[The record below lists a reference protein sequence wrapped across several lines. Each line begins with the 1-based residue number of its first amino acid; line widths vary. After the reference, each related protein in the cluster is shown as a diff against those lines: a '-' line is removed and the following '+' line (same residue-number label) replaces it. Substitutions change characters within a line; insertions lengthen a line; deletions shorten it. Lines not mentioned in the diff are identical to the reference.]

1 MPVQIQTK
9 QYLDV
14 FGTYLTYYKANAGD
28 EQDIEFTLTESI
40 SVQSSNSVLLN
51 LDPVNDVVTWVGG
64 DFQDEGFRVGDSV
77 VFTKYDSTG
86 AVITTIL
93 TSVTAVAG
101 DQLDVVSIP
110 FWYDFTVGEIM
121 SIFVRGRAREGC
133 RLNINHVQNGTTG
146 NAFSLIDGE
155 VTTFLF
161 DLLLVSPV
169 TGIQVGKSSGQ
180 FAIRATLNLTAVTPT
195 VRDYTLTL
203 KVVQSG
209 IYSQA
214 PFNFANSL
222 KLYVQMNWQSLV
234 GEPYANLA
242 TIISDDSN
250 NGWFDEA
257 FNLELIDASL
267 VQPINYIAYDVP
279 TSGQFVVDSASL
291 NYGFGSCYISDD
303 EAYYKNRYYTQSE
316 IGMLIPTSIPTGP
329 AFISSLNEFGAGYD
343 FLITGITTVGT
354 IQTIDFTFTPN
365 ANFVTFMQA
374 RPETDRLFY
383 VWARYGNVNLL
394 VYQDQLIT
402 QPAVGGPL
410 ILQNSD
416 YFDHSENVIT
426 GSGIEVGYNA
436 NVEDDLAFFGNFRI
450 PFNALCTNFTA
461 KIESFNSLT
470 NEAFTLQS
478 VTFLIANIPQV
489 AGKYIIGLTAPVFNQ
504 FQTTSEK
511 RIAILELDPSNDT
524 ITEYGVKIYFPF
536 LYRWEYWLPQINADA
551 DFFPNNQTRNWV
563 PYGNQYPWSL
573 KLNLQLIQENLAFNY
588 IDSLRIFDYDSDPNV
603 FQTIELYID
612 STNQNVGVV
621 VQGGLMR
628 VVATHELLDGSS
640 WANNV
645 WGQITVEPTESAPR
659 WWCSTAVNFDGNL
672 QNPLSPLSGLLM
684 AITYPTPSIARMECF
699 FDPSKINLQNGC
711 KFTTKIKACTSPFSL
726 LGKQMTT
733 GGTKQMTTGGIKQI
747 T

>member
-9 QYLDV
+9 DYVDV
-14 FGTYLTYYKANAGD
+14 FGNSLTYYKANAGD
-28 EQDIEFTLTESI
+28 TQNIKFTLTESI
-40 SVQSSNSVLLN
+40 SVQSSNQVLLN
-51 LDPVNDVVTWVGG
+51 LDPVNNIITWVGG
-64 DFQDEGFRVGDSV
+64 DFQDEGFRVGDNLQFIKYNSGGGIITTWASV
-77 VFTKYDSTG
+77 V
-86 AVITTIL
+86 
-93 TSVTAVAG
+93 TSVTG
-101 DQLDVVSIP
+101 DELDVTSVP
-110 FWYDFTVGEIM
+110 TWYDFTVGEIM
-121 SIFVRGRAREGC
+121 AIFVLSRPREGC

-146 NAFSLIDGE
+146 SAFSLIDGE

-161 DLLLVSPV
+161 DLLLASPV
-169 TGIQVGKSSGQ
+169 TGVQVGKSSGQ
-180 FAIRATLNLTAVTPT
+180 FTIRAILNLTSSTAR
-195 VRDYTLTL
+195 VRDYTLSLRVT
-203 KVVQSG
+203 QSG

-242 TIISDDSN
+242 TIISDDAN

-267 VQPINYIAYDVP
+267 VQGINYIAYDVP

-303 EAYYKNRYYTQSE
+303 EAYYKNRYFTQGQ

-329 AFISSLNEFGAGYD
+329 AFTSETNEFGAGYD
-343 FLITGITTVGT
+343 LLITGITTVGT

-365 ANFVTFMQA
+365 ASFVTFMQG
-374 RPETDRLFY
+374 RTDTDRLFY

-394 VYQDQLIT
+394 VYSDQLIT

-410 ILQNSD
+410 KLQNSD

-426 GSGIEVGYNA
+426 GSGLELSYTA

-450 PFNALCTNFTA
+450 PFNSLCTDFTA
-461 KIESFNSLT
+461 KIEAWNFLT

-504 FQTTSEK
+504 FQTTSVK
-511 RIAILELDPSNDT
+511 RNAFLELDPSNDT
-524 ITEYGVKIYFPF
+524 MTEYGVKIYFPF

-563 PYGNQYPWSL
+563 PYGNQTPWSL
-573 KLNLQLIQENLAFNY
+573 RLNLQLVKENLAFIY
-588 IDSLRIFDYDSDPNV
+588 TDSLRINDYDSDPNV
-603 FQTIELYID
+603 LQKIELYID
-612 STNQNVGVV
+612 ATNQNVGVV
-621 VQGGLMR
+621 VEGGLMR
-628 VVATHELLDGSS
+628 VVATHILLDGSS
-640 WANNV
+640 WAANV
-645 WGQITVEPTESAPR
+645 WGQITVEPTESSPR

-711 KFTTKIKACTSPFSL
+711 KFTTKIKACISPFPIS
-726 LGKQMTT
+726 GKQTTT
-733 GGTKQMTTGGIKQI
+733 GGNKQTTTGGNKQI
-747 T
+747 S

>member
-1 MPVQIQTK
+1 MPVQILTK
-9 QYLDV
+9 QYTDV
-14 FGTYLTYYKANAGD
+14 FGTILTYYKANAGD
-28 EQDIEFTLTESI
+28 KQNIEFTLTESI
-40 SVQSSNSVLLN
+40 SVQSSNQVLLN
-51 LDPVNDVVTWVGG
+51 LDPVNNIITWVGG
-64 DFQDEGFRVGDSV
+64 DFQDEGFRVGDNLTFIKYNSGGGVIFAWASV
-77 VFTKYDSTG
+77 VQ
-86 AVITTIL
+86 AVT
-93 TSVTAVAG
+93 G
-101 DQLDVVSIP
+101 DQLDVTAVP
-110 FWYDFTVGEIM
+110 TWYDFTVGEII
-121 SIFVRGRAREGC
+121 SIYVTGRQREGC

-146 NAFSLIDGE
+146 SAFSLIDGE

-161 DLLLVSPV
+161 DLLLASPV
-169 TGIQVGKSSGQ
+169 TGVQVGKSSGQ
-180 FAIRATLNLTAVTPT
+180 FSIIATLDLTSFTATI
-195 VRDYTLTL
+195 RSYTLTL
-203 KVVQSG
+203 RVTQSG

-242 TIISDDSN
+242 TIISDDAN

-267 VQPINYIAYDVP
+267 VQSINYIAYDVP

-303 EAYYKNRYYTQSE
+303 DAYYKNRYFTQGE

-329 AFISSLNEFGAGYD
+329 AFTSETNEFGAGYD

-354 IQTIDFTFTPN
+354 VQTIDFTFTPN
-365 ANFVTFMQA
+365 ASFVTFMQG
-374 RPETDRLFY
+374 RTDTDRLFY

-410 ILQNSD
+410 TLQNAD

-426 GSGIEVGYNA
+426 GSGIELSYTA

-450 PFNALCTNFTA
+450 PFNALCTDFTA
-461 KIESFNSLT
+461 KIEAFNPVT

-478 VTFLIANIPQV
+478 VTFLIANVPQV
-489 AGKYIIGLTAPVFNQ
+489 LGKYILGLTTPVFNQ
-504 FQTTSEK
+504 FQTTSVK
-511 RIAILELDPSNDT
+511 RNAFLELDPSNDT

-563 PYGNQYPWSL
+563 PYGNQTPWSL
-573 KLNLQLIQENLAFNY
+573 RLNLQLIKENLAFIY
-588 IDSLRIFDYDSDPNV
+588 TDSLRIDNYDNDPNIL
-603 FQTIELYID
+603 QTIELYID
-612 STNQNVGVV
+612 ATNQNVGVV

-628 VVATHELLDGSS
+628 VVATHELLDGSN
-640 WANNV
+640 WATSV

-711 KFTTKIKACTSPFSL
+711 KFTTKIKACTSLFPI
-726 LGKQMTT
+726 LGKQTTT
-733 GGTKQMTTGGIKQI
+733 GGNKQTTTGGIKQI
-747 T
+747 S

>member
-1 MPVQIQTK
+1 MPVQILTK
-9 QYLDV
+9 QYTDV
-14 FGTYLTYYKANAGD
+14 FGTILTYYKANAGD
-28 EQDIEFTLTESI
+28 KQNIEFTLTESI
-40 SVQSSNSVLLN
+40 SVQSSNQVLLN
-51 LDPVNDVVTWVGG
+51 LDPVNNIITWVGG
-64 DFQDEGFRVGDSV
+64 DFQDEGFRVGDNLQFIKYTSGGAIITTWLSV
-77 VFTKYDSTG
+77 VQ
-86 AVITTIL
+86 AVT
-93 TSVTAVAG
+93 G
-101 DQLDVVSIP
+101 DQLDVTLVP
-110 FWYDFTVGEIM
+110 TWYDFTVGEIM
-121 SIFVRGRAREGC
+121 AIYVLSRPREGC

-146 NAFSLIDGE
+146 SAFSLIDGE

-161 DLLLVSPV
+161 DLLLASPV

-180 FAIRATLNLTAVTPT
+180 FTIGATLNLTSSTAT
-195 VRDYTLTL
+195 VRDYTLSLRVT
-203 KVVQSG
+203 QSG

-242 TIISDDSN
+242 TIISDDAN

-267 VQPINYIAYDVP
+267 VQSINYIAYDVP

-303 EAYYKNRYYTQSE
+303 EAYYKNRYFTQGQ

-329 AFISSLNEFGAGYD
+329 ALTSETNEFGAGYD

-354 IQTIDFTFTPN
+354 VQTIDFTFTPN
-365 ANFVTFMQA
+365 ASFVTFMQG
-374 RPETDRLFY
+374 RTDTDRLFY

-410 ILQNSD
+410 TLQNTD

-426 GSGIEVGYNA
+426 GSGLELSYTA

-450 PFNALCTNFTA
+450 PFNSLCTDFTA
-461 KIESFNSLT
+461 KIEAWNFLT
-470 NEAFTLQS
+470 NEVFTLQS

-489 AGKYIIGLTAPVFNQ
+489 AGKYIIGLTSPVFNQ
-504 FQTTSEK
+504 FQTTSVK
-511 RIAILELDPSNDT
+511 RNAFLELDPTNDT

-563 PYGNQYPWSL
+563 PYGNQTPWSL
-573 KLNLQLIQENLAFNY
+573 RLNLQLVKENLAFIY
-588 IDSLRIFDYDSDPNV
+588 TDTLRINDYDSDPNV
-603 FQTIELYID
+603 LQTIELYID
-612 STNQNVGVV
+612 ATNQNVGVV
-621 VQGGLMR
+621 VEGGLMR
-628 VVATHELLDGSS
+628 VVATHELLDGTN
-640 WANNV
+640 WASNV
-645 WGQITVEPTESAPR
+645 WGQITVEPTESSPR

-711 KFTTKIKACTSPFSL
+711 KFTTKIKACTSPFSI
-726 LGKQMTT
+726 
-733 GGTKQMTTGGIKQI
+733 GGKQMTTGGIKQTTTGGNKQI
-747 T
+747 S

>member
-1 MPVQIQTK
+1 MPVQILTK
-9 QYLDV
+9 DYVDV
-14 FGTYLTYYKANAGD
+14 FGNSLTYYKANAGD
-28 EQDIEFTLTESI
+28 EQNIEFTLTESI
-40 SVQSSNSVLLN
+40 SVQSSNQVLLN
-51 LDPVNDVVTWVGG
+51 LDPVNNIITWVGG
-64 DFQDEGFRVGDSV
+64 DFQDEGFRVGDNLQ
-77 VFTKYDSTG
+77 FIKYNSG
-86 AVITTIL
+86 GGVITTWA
-93 TSVTAVAG
+93 SVVTAVTG
-101 DQLDVVSIP
+101 DQLDVTAVP
-110 FWYDFTVGEIM
+110 TWYDFTLGEIM
-121 SIFVRGRAREGC
+121 AIYVLSRPREGC

-146 NAFSLIDGE
+146 SAFSLIDGE

-161 DLLLVSPV
+161 DLLLASPV

-180 FAIRATLNLTAVTPT
+180 FSIRANLDLTSFTAT
-195 VRDYTLTL
+195 VRSYTLKIRVT
-203 KVVQSG
+203 QSG

-242 TIISDDSN
+242 TIISDDAN

-267 VQPINYIAYDVP
+267 VQSINYIAYDVP

-329 AFISSLNEFGAGYD
+329 PFISSVNEFGAEYK
-343 FLITGITTVGT
+343 LEITGITTVGT

-365 ANFVTFMQA
+365 TSFVTFMQG
-374 RPETDRLFY
+374 RTDTDRLFY
-383 VWARYGNVNLL
+383 IWARYGNVNLL
-394 VYQDQLIT
+394 VYSDQLIT
-402 QPAVGGPL
+402 KPAVGGPL
-410 ILQNSD
+410 TLQNTD

-426 GSGIEVGYNA
+426 GSGLELSYTA

-450 PFNALCTNFTA
+450 PLNAICTDFTA
-461 KIESFNSLT
+461 KIEAWNFLT

-478 VTFLIANIPQV
+478 VTFLIANVPQV
-489 AGKYIIGLTAPVFNQ
+489 LGKYILGLTAPVFNQ
-504 FQTTSEK
+504 FQTTSVK
-511 RIAILELDPSNDT
+511 RNAFLELDPSNDT
-524 ITEYGVKIYFPF
+524 LTEYGVKIYFPF

-563 PYGNQYPWSL
+563 PYGNQSPWSL
-573 KLNLQLIQENLAFNY
+573 RLNLQLVKENLAFIY
-588 IDSLRIFDYDSDPNV
+588 TDPLRINDYDSDPNIL
-603 FQTIELYID
+603 QKIELYID
-612 STNQNVGVV
+612 ATNQNVGVV
-621 VQGGLMR
+621 VEGGLMR
-628 VVATHELLDGSS
+628 VVATHELIDGSS
-640 WANNV
+640 WATNV
-645 WGQITVEPTESAPR
+645 WGQITVEPTESSPR

-684 AITYPTPSIARMECF
+684 AITYPSPSIARMECF

-711 KFTTKIKACTSPFSL
+711 KFTTKIKACTSPFAIS
-726 LGKQMTT
+726 G
-733 GGTKQMTTGGIKQI
+733 KQMTTGGIKQTTTGGNKQI
-747 T
+747 S

>member
-14 FGTYLTYYKANAGD
+14 FGTNLTYYKANAGD
-28 EQDIEFTLTESI
+28 EQNIEFTLTESI
-40 SVQSSNSVLLN
+40 SVQSSNQVLLN
-51 LDPVNDVVTWVGG
+51 LDPVNNIVTWVGG
-64 DFQDEGFRVGDSV
+64 DFQDEGFRVGDNLQ
-77 VFTKYDSTG
+77 FIKYNSG
-86 AVITTIL
+86 GGVITTWA
-93 TSVTAVAG
+93 SVVTAVTG
-101 DQLDVVSIP
+101 DQLDVTAVP
-110 FWYDFTVGEIM
+110 TWYDFTLGEIM
-121 SIFVRGRAREGC
+121 AIYVLSRPREGC

-146 NAFSLIDGE
+146 SAFSLIDGE

-161 DLLLVSPV
+161 DLLLASPV
-169 TGIQVGKSSGQ
+169 TGVQVGKSSGQ
-180 FAIRATLNLTAVTPT
+180 FSIRAILDLTSFTAT
-195 VRDYTLTL
+195 VRSYTLKIRVT
-203 KVVQSG
+203 QSG

-242 TIISDDSN
+242 TIISDDAN

-267 VQPINYIAYDVP
+267 VQAINYIAYDVP

-303 EAYYKNRYYTQSE
+303 EAYYKNRYFTQSQ
-316 IGMLIPTSIPTGP
+316 IGMLIPTSIPIGP
-329 AFISSLNEFGAGYD
+329 AFTSEINEFGAEYK

-365 ANFVTFMQA
+365 ANFVTFMQG
-374 RPETDRLFY
+374 RTDTDRLFY
-383 VWARYGNVNLL
+383 IWARYGNVNLL

-426 GSGIEVGYNA
+426 GSGLELSYTA

-450 PFNALCTNFTA
+450 PFNSLCTDFTA
-461 KIESFNSLT
+461 KIEAWNFLT

-478 VTFLIANIPQV
+478 VTFLIANVPQV
-489 AGKYIIGLTAPVFNQ
+489 LGKYILGLTAPVFNQ
-504 FQTTSEK
+504 FQTTSVK
-511 RIAILELDPSNDT
+511 RNAFLELDPSNDT

-563 PYGNQYPWSL
+563 PYGNQSPWSL
-573 KLNLQLIQENLAFNY
+573 RLNLQLVKENLAFIY
-588 IDSLRIFDYDSDPNV
+588 TDPLRINDYDSDPNIL
-603 FQTIELYID
+603 QKIELYID
-612 STNQNVGVV
+612 ATNQNVGVV
-621 VQGGLMR
+621 VEGGLMR
-628 VVATHELLDGSS
+628 VVATHELIDGSS
-640 WANNV
+640 WATNV
-645 WGQITVEPTESAPR
+645 WGQITVEPTESSPR

-711 KFTTKIKACTSPFSL
+711 KFTTKIKACITPFSL
-726 LGKQMTT
+726 LGKQTTT
-733 GGTKQMTTGGIKQI
+733 GGNKQMTTGGIKQI
-747 T
+747 S